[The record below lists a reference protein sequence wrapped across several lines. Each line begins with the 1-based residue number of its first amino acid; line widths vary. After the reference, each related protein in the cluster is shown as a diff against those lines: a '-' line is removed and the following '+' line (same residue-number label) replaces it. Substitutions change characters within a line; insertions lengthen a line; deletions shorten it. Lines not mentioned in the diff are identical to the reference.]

1 MSGLHSGRM
10 ASRIVGALLIF
21 ALAYL
26 ALGVGFHYAW
36 KSAQDACREARAAQ
50 GEFVE
55 PEVFG
60 GLLGLAFDMAYW
72 PVYAW
77 ANWYH
82 DGTLFATPCT
92 H

>member
-1 MSGLHSGRM
+1 M
-10 ASRIVGALLIF
+10 ARKIFLALLIF
-21 ALAYL
+21 VTFY
-26 ALGVGFHYAW
+26 LGVGLAFHLKW
-36 KSAQDACREARAAQ
+36 ESALTACREMREAQ

-60 GLLGLAFDMAYW
+60 GVLGLVFDMTNW

-77 ANWYH
+77 ANIYH
-82 DGTLFATPCT
+82 DGTPFATPCT